1 MAALRHPRHA
11 ALLVVDVQRG
21 LDDLAYWGERNNPDC
36 EANVAALIAAWRDA
50 GRPVVFVRHD
60 STEPGSPLAPEL
72 PGNAFKDV
80 VSGEPDLLVRKRVNS
95 AFYGTPDLNAWL
107 RERRIEEVVI
117 CGITTNQCCETTA
130 RMAGNLGFR
139 TLFALDATHAF
150 DRTAL
155 DGGVIPADEISRVTA
170 ANLEGEF
177 ATVVPTSALVNGG

>member
-1 MAALRHPRHA
+1 MATLSHSARA

-21 LDDLAYWGERNNPDC
+21 LDDTDYWGGRNNPAC
-36 EANVAALIAAWRDA
+36 ESNIAALLEAWRDA

-60 STEPGSPLAPEL
+60 SVEPESPLAPGK

-80 VSGEPDLLVRKRVNS
+80 VEGEPDLLVTKHVNS
-95 AFYGTPDLNAWL
+95 AFYGTPDLHAWL
-107 RERRIEEVVI
+107 QGEGIEEVVI

-130 RMAGNLGFR
+130 RMAGNLGYR

-150 DRTAL
+150 DRPDLA
-155 DGGVIPADEISRVTA
+155 GGVIPADEIARVTA

-177 ATVVPTSALVNGG
+177 ATVVSTEALLSE